1 MKKAKRS
8 VTTTVCVIVALC
20 ACYLIFCGII
30 GKKKFFPN
38 TSINGIDVS
47 NMTVK
52 EAAAAVED
60 QFATEYNNAGID
72 VTLEGKTYCIA
83 IEEAL
88 DTTTRRRPRSASPN
102 WMRPTSTFRWLV
114 PR

>member
-20 ACYLIFCGII
+20 VCYLIFCGII

-72 VTLEGKTYCIA
+72 VTLDCDRRSSGSECDRCGTTGK
-83 IEEAL
+83 
-88 DTTTRRRPRSASPN
+88 R
-102 WMRPTSTFRWLV
+102 
-114 PR
+114 